1 MAGKVYLV
9 GAGPGD
15 PGLLTV
21 RAQELLRQA
30 EVVVYDRLAETCLA
44 GNVRPDAELVYVGK
58 QPGQPALSQEA
69 INALLVARAREGK
82 QVVRLKGGDPF
93 LFGRGGEEAEA
104 LVAAGIPFEVVPG
117 VTSALAVPA
126 YAGIPV
132 THRGLSS
139 SVAIVTG
146 HEDPS
151 KGETSVRWEHLARA
165 VETLVILMGTEN
177 LPAIVERLLR
187 AGRSPDTPAAA
198 IQWGT
203 LPHQRVISAPLARLP
218 AVAREAGLGAPAVI
232 VIGPV
237 AALHPYLRWFSRPP
251 LAGRRILVTR
261 AQDQAG
267 ALVQALRAAG
277 AVPIELPAIVIVPV
291 DDETPIRQAIARLAE
306 YDWVIFTS
314 QNGVAR
320 FFAVLQAM
328 GGDARAFG
336 RARLAAIGP
345 ATAAALAARGLRA
358 DLVPPAY
365 VAEAVA
371 EALIAQGIAGRR
383 LLLARAA
390 EARPVLPERLRAAG
404 ATVEVLPLYRT
415 VPPLDLAERARAL
428 LTAEKIDIVTFTSAS
443 TVRHLVA
450 ALGGTDLLRSLTVAC
465 IGPVT
470 AQAAAELG
478 LRVDI
483 VAPEH
488 TIPGLVEALIAH
500 ESTRTLPEGGVVQ
513 WRR

>member
-1 MAGKVYLV
+1 V
-9 GAGPGD
+9 
-15 PGLLTV
+15 
-21 RAQELLRQA
+21 
-30 EVVVYDRLAETCLA
+30 
-44 GNVRPDAELVYVGK
+44 
-58 QPGQPALSQEA
+58 
-69 INALLVARAREGK
+69 
-82 QVVRLKGGDPF
+82 
-93 LFGRGGEEAEA
+93 
-104 LVAAGIPFEVVPG
+104 
-117 VTSALAVPA
+117 
-126 YAGIPV
+126 
-132 THRGLSS
+132 
-139 SVAIVTG
+139 
-146 HEDPS
+146 
-151 KGETSVRWEHLARA
+151 
-165 VETLVILMGTEN
+165 
-177 LPAIVERLLR
+177 
-187 AGRSPDTPAAA
+187 
-198 IQWGT
+198 
-203 LPHQRVISAPLARLP
+203 
-218 AVAREAGLGAPAVI
+218 
-232 VIGPV
+232 
-237 AALHPYLRWFSRPP
+237 
-251 LAGRRILVTR
+251 
-261 AQDQAG
+261 
-267 ALVQALRAAG
+267 
-277 AVPIELPAIVIVPV
+277 
-291 DDETPIRQAIARLAE
+291 
-306 YDWVIFTS
+306 
-314 QNGVAR
+314 
-320 FFAVLQAM
+320 
-328 GGDARAFG
+328 
-336 RARLAAIGP
+336 
-345 ATAAALAARGLRA
+345 ALAARGLRA

-415 VPPLDLAERARAL
+415 VPPPDLAERARAL